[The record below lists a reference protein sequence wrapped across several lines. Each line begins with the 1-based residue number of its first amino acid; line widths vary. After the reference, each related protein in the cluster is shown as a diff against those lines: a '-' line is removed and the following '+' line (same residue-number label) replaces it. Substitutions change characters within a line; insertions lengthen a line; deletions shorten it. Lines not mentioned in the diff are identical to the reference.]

1 MNYAQKLEQL
11 RQEMHTAGVD
21 GYLVPRTD
29 EYQGEYVAA
38 YAERLKWLTG
48 FSGSAGMAVVL
59 DDRAVVMSDGR
70 YTIQLAQEV
79 DQDLYGLE
87 NSQKVALAD
96 WLTEHAKNK
105 IIGFDPK
112 LFAPSHIEKLEK
124 EGVKVQIINENLIDV
139 IWKDQPEP
147 PKGQVSLFPE
157 KLAGASAHQ
166 KIETIQ
172 EHVKEAGVSAVVL
185 TLSDSIA
192 WLLNIRGSDI
202 PYIPVALSYAI
213 VPREGKVQWYI
224 DQDKIGDEVRSALE
238 DFVEFRNQIEI
249 EEYLKNLS
257 ANVWLDTKRSSLY
270 FKNLLSG
277 VLEKDDPCIVLRAQK
292 NESEQQ
298 AMREAH
304 VRDGVAVTK
313 FLHWLDTTNDYGD
326 EISLEKKLEE
336 FRAQA
341 PEFKEPSFS
350 TIAGFGAN
358 GAIVHYRAN
367 NKTVKK
373 IEQRNLLL
381 LDSGAQYEDG
391 TTDITRTI
399 AIGEPSAEMI
409 KNNTLVLK
417 GHIALAN
424 AVFKKGALGKE
435 LDALARKFLQAEGLD
450 YSHGTGH
457 GVGCYLSVHEEAS
470 NLSPRGES
478 PVLEGM
484 ILSNEPGYYKE
495 GEYGIRIENLILA
508 KEKDEKHLYFE
519 TITFAPID
527 KNLIDAPLLTR
538 EEKDWLNRYHEEVFE
553 KLSPL
558 VEEPV
563 LSWLENKTSPV

>member
-11 RQEMHTAGVD
+11 RQEMHTACVE

-48 FSGSAGMAVVL
+48 FSGSAGIAVVL
-59 DDRAVVMSDGR
+59 DNQAVVMSDGR

-79 DQDLYGLE
+79 DQDLYSLE
-87 NSQKVALAD
+87 NSQEVALAD
-96 WLTEHAKNK
+96 WLKEYAKNK
-105 IIGFDPK
+105 VIGFDPK
-112 LFAPSHIEKLEK
+112 LFTPAQIEKIEK
-124 EGVKVQIINENLIDV
+124 AGIKVQAIDENLIDKV
-139 IWKDQPEP
+139 WEDQPEP
-147 PKGQVSLFPE
+147 PKGQVNLFPE
-157 KLAGASAHQ
+157 KYAGASAQ
-166 KIETIQ
+166 DKIETIQ
-172 EHVKEAGVSAVVL
+172 AQVKEAGACAVVL

-192 WLLNIRGSDI
+192 WLINIRGSDI

-213 VPREGKVQWYI
+213 VPREGKVQWFI
-224 DQDKIGDEVRSALE
+224 DLDKVGDEVRSAFEEL
-238 DFVEFRNQIEI
+238 VEFRNESEI
-249 EEYLKNLS
+249 EDYLTNLS
-257 ANVWLDTKRSSLY
+257 GQVWLDTKRSSLY
-270 FKNLLSG
+270 FKNLLSDI
-277 VLEKDDPCIVLRAQK
+277 LEKDDPCIVLRAQK
-292 NESEQQ
+292 NEAEQK
-298 AMREAH
+298 AMCEAH
-304 VRDGVAVTK
+304 IRDGVAVTK

-326 EISLEKKLEE
+326 EIVIEKKLEE

-341 PEFKEPSFS
+341 PEFREPSFS

-358 GAIVHYRAN
+358 GAIVHYRASD
-367 NKTVKK
+367 KTAKK
-373 IEQRNLLL
+373 IEQGNLLL

-417 GHIALAN
+417 GHIALAS
-424 AVFKKGALGKE
+424 AVFKKGTLGKE
-435 LDALARKFLQAEGLD
+435 LDVLARAPLQAEGLD

-457 GVGCYLSVHEEAS
+457 GVGCYLSVHEEAA
-470 NLSPRGES
+470 NISPRGES

-527 KNLIDAPLLTR
+527 KNLIDVSLLTR
-538 EEKDWLNRYHEEVFE
+538 EEKDWLNHYHEEVFK

-563 LSWLENKTSPV
+563 LSWIKDKTKRI

>member
-11 RQEMHTAGVD
+11 RQEMHMAGVD